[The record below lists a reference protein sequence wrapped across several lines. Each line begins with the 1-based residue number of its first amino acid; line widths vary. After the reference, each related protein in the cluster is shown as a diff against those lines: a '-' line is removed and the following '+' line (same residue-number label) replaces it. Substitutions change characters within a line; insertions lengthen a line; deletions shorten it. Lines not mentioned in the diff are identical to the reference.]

1 MCELKICA
9 FCTNLLGDG
18 LMVLGIDSSAISAGC
33 AVVDGDKIVAEEYLN
48 TSHTHSETLLP
59 MIKSVLNKAGAALSD
74 LDYIAVSGGPGSFTG
89 LRIGISC
96 VKGLC
101 DGVGIP
107 CVSVSTLEAVAYNF
121 VQIDGVIC
129 ACMDARCKQ
138 VYNALFRSENGVI
151 TRICED
157 RAITVDSL
165 LSDISNLNGRII
177 LAGDGAEL
185 VYRNSDGRYSLAPPA
200 LRFQQGSGV
209 CFASVNYPVIRC
221 ESLMPGYL
229 RLPQAERE
237 RLSRLK

>member
-1 MCELKICA
+1 
-9 FCTNLLGDG
+9 
-18 LMVLGIDSSAISAGC
+18 MVLGIDSSAISAGC
-33 AVVDGDKIVAEEYLN
+33 AITDGGKIIAEEYLN
-48 TSHTHSETLLP
+48 TAHTHSETLLP
-59 MIKSVLNKAGAALSD
+59 MIKSVLNKAGICLSD
-74 LDYIAVSGGPGSFTG
+74 LDYVAVSGGPGSFTG

-121 VQIDGVIC
+121 VQIDGIIC
-129 ACMDARCKQ
+129 ACMDARRKQ

-157 RAITVDSL
+157 RAIAVDSL
-165 LSDISNLNGRII
+165 LDEISELDARII

-185 VYRNSDGRYSLAPPA
+185 VYRSTNGQYTLAPPA
-200 LRFQQGSGV
+200 LRFQRGSGV
-209 CFASVNYPVIRC
+209 CFASVKYPKMRC
-221 ESLMPGYL
+221 ETLMPGYL
-229 RLPQAERE
+229 RLSQAERE

>member
-1 MCELKICA
+1 
-9 FCTNLLGDG
+9 
-18 LMVLGIDSSAISAGC
+18 MVLGIDSSAIAAGC
-33 AVVDGDKIVAEEYLN
+33 AITDGDKIVAEEYLN

-59 MIKSVLNKAGAALSD
+59 MIKSVLNKTGIDLTD

-101 DGVGIP
+101 DGAGIP
-107 CVSVSTLEAVAYNF
+107 CVSVSTLEAIAYNF
-121 VQIDGVIC
+121 VQFDGIVC

-151 TRICED
+151 TRICDD
-157 RAITVDSL
+157 RTITVDSL
-165 LSDISNLNGRII
+165 LDELSGLNGRII

-185 VYRNSDGRYSLAPPA
+185 VYRSSNGQYMLAPPA
-200 LRFQQGSGV
+200 LRFQRGSGI
-209 CFASVNYPVIRC
+209 CFAAGKYPRIQC
-221 ESLMPGYL
+221 ELLMPSYL